1 VNTITRMLI
10 AKELHQHRWLIAT
23 VLLSAVVSLGIATR
37 GMMQFN
43 VGVLVWLSAII
54 ALGVILVLTGIT
66 NERKE
71 RSLLYVL
78 SLPLSGGDY
87 VRVKLLSLLACFVFA
102 WLLLAAG
109 SLALVLFDPDIPDGM
124 LPYGVLLN
132 VYLLANFTVLLC
144 AGLHLR
150 SEGLM
155 TIVVITTNMG
165 VTVYMFTVGATP
177 ALHDH
182 MFGAAP
188 VWNSAFW
195 TVLVIELAV
204 TAAALVLPLLVAARR
219 RDHL

>member
-54 ALGVILVLTGIT
+54 ALGVILVLTGTT

>member
-1 VNTITRMLI
+1 
-10 AKELHQHRWLIAT
+10 
-23 VLLSAVVSLGIATR
+23 
-37 GMMQFN
+37 
-43 VGVLVWLSAII
+43 
-54 ALGVILVLTGIT
+54 
-66 NERKE
+66 
-71 RSLLYVL
+71 
-78 SLPLSGGDY
+78 
-87 VRVKLLSLLACFVFA
+87 VFA